1 MEGIYQHYIIDL
13 SSNNNFIQIPT
24 VQGDGNEIRQIEIEL
39 IQNNVPYKIDSN
51 DTTITIMGTKPDTKQ
66 IVNPCTLTSEG
77 YILVDITSQMSAVP
91 GRGDYQIVLFSKSKN
106 SQLKSF
112 PFIII
117 TTAATFDIDYIV
129 STDEFQL
136 LSNTLSKVE
145 KDYTHVITEA
155 KKSADAAKK
164 SESNAKT
171 SEANSKTSETNAKT
185 SETNSKKSE
194 TNASTSATNA
204 SNSASKAKTSENNAL
219 ASANSAS
226 TSATTATTKASDASA
241 SASKA
246 KTSETNAKT
255 SETNAKKSET
265 NAASSATTA
274 SNKATDASNS
284 ASIATTKATEASNSS
299 KSASTS
305 ATTATTKANEAK
317 TSADDAK
324 NYATKAES
332 YAHGGTNTRDGEES
346 DNAKYYYEQAKGIS
360 EGLNGTLLPMGTIKF
375 SQLASQTK
383 MQGYMYNI
391 SDEFTTNST
400 FKEGSGFVY
409 PAGTNVYYTAD
420 GYWDCLAGTMV
431 TGVKGNAES
440 TYRKGNV
447 NITKANIGL
456 GNVENKSSATIRNE
470 ITDDNVINALGFT
483 PIAKK
488 DTSTEVISDNEPT
501 GQVTGDFWLQSY

>member
-24 VQGDGNEIRQIEIEL
+24 VQGDGNEVRQIEIEL
-39 IQNNVPYKIDSN
+39 IQNNVPYEIDGN

-117 TTAATFDIDYIV
+117 TTAVSFDTGYIV
-129 STDEFQL
+129 SSDEFQL
-136 LSNTLSKVE
+136 LSNTLSKAE
-145 KDYTHVITEA
+145 TDYTYVITEA

-164 SESNAKT
+164 SE
-171 SEANSKTSETNAKT
+171 TNAKT
-185 SETNSKKSE
+185 SETNSKTSETNAKKSE

-226 TSATTATTKASDASA
+226 TSATTATSKASDASA

-246 KTSETNAKT
+246 KTSETNSKT

-274 SNKATDASNS
+274 TNKATDASNS
-284 ASIATTKATEASNSS
+284 ASIATSKATEASNSS

-317 TSADDAK
+317 TSADNAK

-332 YAHGGTNTRDGEES
+332 YAHGGTSTRDGEES

-375 SQLASQTK
+375 SQLAFQTK

-431 TGVKGNAES
+431 TGIKGSSES

-447 NITKANIGL
+447 NVTKANIGL

-470 ITDDNVINALGFT
+470 ITAENVTKSLGFT
-483 PIAKK
+483 PISKS
-488 DTSTEVISDNEPT
+488 DTSTEIVSSNEPT
-501 GQVTGDFWLQSY
+501 NQQIGDFWLQAY